1 MQCTN
6 CGYISFKQEK
16 GCSSCGFIPKKAD
29 TSSSSLFRN
38 DSFTIFLSPKT
49 TEREQEETY
58 TSSSQILQKIP
69 IIESSE
75 SSQKNL
81 KHKPE
86 DFILNLSDAEQDYSG
101 ASLNSDFSRLENTE
115 SSHTEFREDITYNSQ
130 EAKKKVQEH
139 KSAEFLLN
147 LSDAEEDHSE
157 PILKG
162 VSSKTETADFSRM
175 EFRVDADTGLQERDE
190 TISKKDVE
198 LDNAE
203 KKVEVTLPLSKNM
216 EQDIANPMAPVLD
229 LGNTEILLDPK
240 PESPTKD
247 PTSSQLD
254 KLEIDNNSDNTLFT
268 EDIEQGIA
276 EQMAPPLDLGN
287 TEILL
292 DLEPEN
298 NAESSPPSK
307 S

>member
-16 GCSSCGFIPKKAD
+16 DCGGCGFISKKAN

-49 TEREQEETY
+49 TEIEQDETY

-81 KHKPE
+81 KRKPE

-101 ASLNSDFSRLENTE
+101 ASLKSDFSRLENTE
-115 SSHTEFREDITYNSQ
+115 SSHTEFREDITSNSQ
-130 EAKKKVQEH
+130 EAKKKVQEN

-157 PILKG
+157 PTLKEN
-162 VSSKTETADFSRM
+162 SSKTETAGFSRR
-175 EFRVDADTGLQERDE
+175 EFRVDADIGLQERDE

-203 KKVEVTLPLSKNM
+203 KKVEVSLPLSKN
-216 EQDIANPMAPVLD
+216 
-229 LGNTEILLDPK
+229 
-240 PESPTKD
+240 
-247 PTSSQLD
+247 
-254 KLEIDNNSDNTLFT
+254 
-268 EDIEQGIA
+268 IEQGTA
-276 EQMAPPLDLGN
+276 EQMAPVLDLGN

-298 NAESSPPSK
+298 NAESSPPSR